1 MINWICN
8 NIEAFTNI
16 LLSIVFGVLT
26 FIMSKNA
33 NNISRC
39 SNIIA
44 SNANKIMNISNKN
57 YEVSF
62 DGQKNYM
69 LNELS
74 RLGSILI
81 EASSE
86 SIIDKQNI
94 IVQKYVD
101 GVMDERLRKKL
112 ISVGNNGSLLAHN
125 KIKYYIEDR
134 LYRAN
139 PDVELRDIETGVL
152 NMLVLHFNLVNNI
165 KNSYLGSVDDST
177 TNNRQEV
184 KEIFNFYFPAHIRFN
199 EEYMNMLEYSLD
211 RFDI

>member
-16 LLSIVFGVLT
+16 LLTIIFGILT
-26 FIMSKNA
+26 FIMNKNA
-33 NNISRC
+33 NNISKS
-39 SNIIA
+39 SNTIA
-44 SNANKIMNISNKN
+44 SNTNKIMDISNKN

-81 EASSE
+81 EASNE
-86 SIIDKQNI
+86 SSIDKQNI

-125 KIKYYIEDR
+125 KIKHYVEDR
-134 LYRAN
+134 SYIAN
-139 PDVELRDIETGVL
+139 PDVELRDTETGVL
-152 NMLVLHFNLVNNI
+152 NMLVLHFNLINNI
-165 KNSYLGSVDDST
+165 KNSYLGSVDDN

-184 KEIFNFYFPAHIRFN
+184 KEIFNFYFPADIRFN
-199 EEYMNMLEYSLD
+199 KKYMDMLEYSLD

>member
-8 NIEAFTNI
+8 NVEAFTNI
-16 LLSIVFGVLT
+16 LLSIVFGILT
-26 FIMSKNA
+26 FIMSRNA
-33 NNISRC
+33 NNISK
-39 SNIIA
+39 SANIIA

-81 EASSE
+81 EASNE
-86 SIIDKQNI
+86 SSIDNQNVII
-94 IVQKYVD
+94 QKYVN
-101 GVMDERLRKKL
+101 GIMGEELRKKL

-125 KIKYYIEDR
+125 KIKNYVEDR
-134 LYRAN
+134 SYIAN
-139 PDVELRDIETGVL
+139 PDVELRDTETGVL
-152 NMLVLHFNLVNNI
+152 NMLVLHFNLINNI
-165 KNSYLGSVDDST
+165 KNSYLGSVDDN

-184 KEIFNFYFPAHIRFN
+184 KEIFNFYFPADIRFN
-199 EEYMNMLEYSLD
+199 KEYMDMLEYSLD
-211 RFDI
+211 RFNI

>member
-16 LLSIVFGVLT
+16 LLTIIFGILT
-26 FIMSKNA
+26 FIMNKNA
-33 NNISRC
+33 NNISKS
-39 SNIIA
+39 SNTIA
-44 SNANKIMNISNKN
+44 SNTNKIMDISNKN

-81 EASSE
+81 EASNE
-86 SIIDKQNI
+86 SSIDKQNI

-125 KIKYYIEDR
+125 KIKHYVEDR
-134 LYRAN
+134 SYIAN
-139 PDVELRDIETGVL
+139 PDVELRDTETGVL
-152 NMLVLHFNLVNNI
+152 NMLVLHFNLINNI
-165 KNSYLGSVDDST
+165 KNSYLGSVDDN

-184 KEIFNFYFPAHIRFN
+184 KEIFNFYFPADIRFN
-199 EEYMNMLEYSLD
+199 KEYMDMLEYSLD

>member
-16 LLSIVFGVLT
+16 LLSIVFGILT
-26 FIMSKNA
+26 FIMNRNA
-33 NNISRC
+33 NNISK
-39 SNIIA
+39 SANIIA
-44 SNANKIMNISNKN
+44 SNANKIMDISNKN

-74 RLGSILI
+74 RLGSTLI
-81 EASSE
+81 EASNE
-86 SIIDKQNI
+86 SSIDKQNI

-125 KIKYYIEDR
+125 KIKHYVEDR
-134 LYRAN
+134 SYIAN
-139 PDVELRDIETGVL
+139 PDVELRDTETGVL
-152 NMLVLHFNLVNNI
+152 NMLVLHFNLINNI
-165 KNSYLGSVDDST
+165 KNSYLGSVDDN

-184 KEIFNFYFPAHIRFN
+184 KEIFNFYFPADIRFN
-199 EEYMNMLEYSLD
+199 KEYMDMLEYSLD

>member
-16 LLSIVFGVLT
+16 LLTIIFGTLT
-26 FIMSKNA
+26 FIMNKNA
-33 NNISRC
+33 NNISK
-39 SNIIA
+39 SANIIA
-44 SNANKIMNISNKN
+44 SNTNRIMDISNKN
-57 YEVSF
+57 YEMSF
-62 DGQKNYM
+62 DGQINYM

-81 EASSE
+81 EASNE
-86 SIIDKQNI
+86 SSIDKQNI

-125 KIKYYIEDR
+125 KIKHYVEDR
-134 LYRAN
+134 SYIAN
-139 PDVELRDIETGVL
+139 PDVELRDTETGVL

-165 KNSYLGSVDDST
+165 K
-177 TNNRQEV
+177 
-184 KEIFNFYFPAHIRFN
+184 K
-199 EEYMNMLEYSLD
+199 
-211 RFDI
+211 

>member
-16 LLSIVFGVLT
+16 LLSIVFGILT
-26 FIMSKNA
+26 FIMNRNA
-33 NNISRC
+33 NNISK
-39 SNIIA
+39 SANIIA

-81 EASSE
+81 EASNE
-86 SIIDKQNI
+86 SSIDNQNVII
-94 IVQKYVD
+94 QKYVN
-101 GVMDERLRKKL
+101 GIMGEELRKKL

-125 KIKYYIEDR
+125 KIKNYVEDR
-134 LYRAN
+134 SYIAN

-152 NMLVLHFNLVNNI
+152 NMLVLHFNLINNI
-165 KNSYLGSVDDST
+165 KNSYLGSVDDN

-199 EEYMNMLEYSLD
+199 KKYMDMLEYSLD